1 MSDHG
6 SPEPADT
13 DPIPSVAPGRGESR
27 RGRKH
32 SVSRTRTQQTK
43 GGTAGRRRPR
53 APLVLALVALALV
66 VAVAVAAWWVLF
78 RPVSTVPPGRAIT
91 VVVPKGAS
99 SDAVAALLAEKG
111 VVASPTMFRIRAYS
125 LGSIG
130 ALKAGTYGLTTGS
143 DYDTVVRR
151 LAAGPVVAYTN
162 LTVPEGWTIAQIARR
177 VEAKTGIPASEFTAL
192 ATTGRSKFDFPFLA
206 EDPTA
211 SLEGYLFPKTYVV
224 KKGATAAD
232 LIRMMLTQYG
242 EETSSLDL
250 TYARS
255 KNLTLRDVTTIASI
269 IEHEVSLDKDRP
281 LVASVIY
288 NRLHARMRLQL
299 DSTVEY
305 VVGGK
310 PRLSLQDLKTPSL
323 YNTYLHQG
331 LPPGPID
338 NPGIASLRAAA
349 APARTAYLYYV
360 LTRKD
365 GSQSFAVTYQQ
376 FLALKAQAKKG
387 LR

>member
-1 MSDHG
+1 MSDRG
-6 SPEPADT
+6 PLAPQGAGPAR
-13 DPIPSVAPGRGESR
+13 SGRHSASRAKAPR
-27 RGRKH
+27 
-32 SVSRTRTQQTK
+32 
-43 GGTAGRRRPR
+43 AGRRRR
-53 APLVLALVALALV
+53 RSAGALIFGIAGLVVVLAA
-66 VAVAVAAWWVLF
+66 AVAVWWVLF
-78 RPVSTVPPGRAIT
+78 RPVSPQTAGRAVT
-91 VVVPKGAS
+91 VVVPKGSS
-99 SDAVAALLAEKG
+99 SDAVATMLADDG
-111 VVASPTMFRIRAYS
+111 VVASPTMFRLRAAM
-125 LGSIG
+125 LGAIDS
-130 ALKAGTYGLTTGS
+130 LKAGTYDLKTGS
-143 DYDTVVRR
+143 SYDAVIAR
-151 LAAGPVVAYTN
+151 LQAGPSVTYFT
-162 LTVPEGWTIAQIARR
+162 LTIPEGWTITQIAQR
-177 VEAKTGIPASEFTAL
+177 VEAKTGIPSSDFTAL

-206 EDPTA
+206 QDQTS
-211 SLEGYLFPKTYVV
+211 SLEGYLFPKTYLV
-224 KKGATAAD
+224 KKGTTADA
-232 LIRMMLTQYG
+232 LIRMMLVQYG

-250 TYARS
+250 SYARS
-255 KNLTLRDVTTIASI
+255 KNLTLRDVTIIASI

-288 NRLHARMRLQL
+288 NRLKAHMRLQL

-310 PRLSLQDLKTPSL
+310 PRLSLQDLKTPSP

-338 NPGIASLRAAA
+338 NPGLASLRAAA
-349 APARTAYLYYV
+349 MPANTAYLYYV

>member
-1 MSDHG
+1 V
-6 SPEPADT
+6 
-13 DPIPSVAPGRGESR
+13 VA
-27 RGRKH
+27 
-32 SVSRTRTQQTK
+32 
-43 GGTAGRRRPR
+43 A
-53 APLVLALVALALV
+53 
-66 VAVAVAAWWVLF
+66 AVAVWWVLF
-78 RPVSTVPPGRAIT
+78 RPVSPLPAGRAVT

-99 SDAVAALLAEKG
+99 SDAVATLLADDG
-111 VVASPTMFRIRAYS
+111 VVASPTMFRLRAAM
-125 LGSIG
+125 LGAIDS
-130 ALKAGTYGLTTGS
+130 LKAGTYDLKTGS
-143 DYDTVVRR
+143 SYDAVIAR
-151 LAAGPVVAYTN
+151 LQAGPSVTYFT
-162 LTVPEGWTIAQIARR
+162 LTIPEGWTITQIAQR
-177 VEAKTGIPASEFTAL
+177 VEAKTGIPSSDFTAL
-192 ATTGRSKFDFPFLA
+192 ATTSRSKFDFPFLA
-206 EDPTA
+206 QDQTP
-211 SLEGYLFPKTYVV
+211 SLEGYLFPKTYLV
-224 KKGATAAD
+224 KKGTTADA
-232 LIRMMLTQYG
+232 LIRMMLVQYG

-250 TYARS
+250 SYARS
-255 KNLTLRDVTTIASI
+255 KNLTLRDVTIIASI

-288 NRLHARMRLQL
+288 NRLKAHMRLQL

-310 PRLSLQDLKTPSL
+310 PRLSLQDLKTPSP

-338 NPGIASLRAAA
+338 NPGLASLRAAA
-349 APARTAYLYYV
+349 MPANTAYLYYV

>member
-1 MSDHG
+1 
-6 SPEPADT
+6 
-13 DPIPSVAPGRGESR
+13 V
-27 RGRKH
+27 
-32 SVSRTRTQQTK
+32 
-43 GGTAGRRRPR
+43 
-53 APLVLALVALALV
+53 
-66 VAVAVAAWWVLF
+66 
-78 RPVSTVPPGRAIT
+78 T
-91 VVVPKGAS
+91 VVVPKGSS
-99 SDAVAALLAEKG
+99 SDAVATLLADDG
-111 VVASPTMFRIRAYS
+111 VVSSPTMFRLRAAM
-125 LGSIG
+125 LGAIDS
-130 ALKAGTYGLTTGS
+130 LKAGTYDLKTGS
-143 DYDTVVRR
+143 SYDAVIAR
-151 LAAGPVVAYTN
+151 LQAGPSVTYFT
-162 LTVPEGWTIAQIARR
+162 LTIPEGWTITQIAQR
-177 VEAKTGIPASEFTAL
+177 VEAKTGIPSSDFTAL

-206 EDPTA
+206 QDQTS
-211 SLEGYLFPKTYVV
+211 SLEGYLFPKTYLV
-224 KKGATAAD
+224 KKGTTADA
-232 LIRMMLTQYG
+232 LIRMMLVQYG

-250 TYARS
+250 SYARS
-255 KNLTLRDVTTIASI
+255 KNLTLRDVTIIASI

-288 NRLHARMRLQL
+288 NRLKAHMRLQL

-310 PRLSLQDLKTPSL
+310 PRLSLQDLKTPSP

-338 NPGIASLRAAA
+338 NPGLASLRAAA
-349 APARTAYLYYV
+349 MPANTAYLYYV

>member
-1 MSDHG
+1 M
-6 SPEPADT
+6 
-13 DPIPSVAPGRGESR
+13 
-27 RGRKH
+27 
-32 SVSRTRTQQTK
+32 SRTATSQVK
-43 GGTAGRRRPR
+43 GGAAARRRR
-53 APLVLALVALALV
+53 SMRGPLIFALVGLALVAAA
-66 VAVAVAAWWVLF
+66 AVGVWWVLF
-78 RPVSTVPPGRAIT
+78 RPVSSVESGRAVT

-99 SDAVAALLAEKG
+99 SDAVAALLVAKG
-111 VVASPTMFRIRAYS
+111 VVSNPTMFRIRAYS
-125 LGSIG
+125 LGAIG
-130 ALKAGTYGLTTGS
+130 SLKAGTYELKTGS
-143 DYDTVVRR
+143 DYDGVIRR
-151 LAAGPVVAYTN
+151 LESGPLVVYANVTI
-162 LTVPEGWTIAQIARR
+162 PEGWTIEQIAKR
-177 VEAKTGIPASEFTAL
+177 VEAKTGISASEFTSL
-192 ATTGRSKFDFPFLA
+192 ATTGRSKFDFAFLS
-206 EDPTA
+206 EDHTS

-224 KKGATAAD
+224 RKGSTATD

-242 EETSSLDL
+242 AETSALDL
-250 TYARS
+250 TYAHS

-288 NRLHARMRLQL
+288 NRLHSRMRLQL

-310 PRLSLQDLKTPSL
+310 PRLSLQDLKTPSP

-349 APARTAYLYYV
+349 APANTAYLYYV